1 MHMYEMKHIN
11 VEAKILAIPGLY
23 DSEMMIAVVLL
34 LNPNVLM

>member
-11 VEAKILAIPGLY
+11 VYTEILAIPGLNV
-23 DSEMMIAVVLL
+23 SEMTIAVVLL